1 MRNLYLFI
9 PILLTSCN
17 TNDHLSSRL
26 IMKPI
31 ILALVAGISVLIKNY
46 VDSKQQKK
54 SFEVKV
60 AEKDSND
67 YEIVAEKE
75 QPIITPNS
83 VNIIQKHFGA
93 KHIYWRPI
101 VVGVLGLICIIIF
114 SSLGEILIGF
124 LFFLFFIGIAIY
136 MNKEFKETHQEYHS
150 IDIHSDRIT
159 LLPKST
165 DVPIEIIFQEIKSV
179 RLENI
184 YESGAYGIYSKTGCN
199 IIFINKRDKD
209 FFSFDYT
216 HFENSSKL
224 KNHLFNNLGL

>member
-1 MRNLYLFI
+1 
-9 PILLTSCN
+9 
-17 TNDHLSSRL
+17 
-26 IMKPI
+26 MKPI

-60 AEKDSND
+60 AEKDPND

-75 QPIITPNS
+75 QPVITPNS
-83 VNIIQKHFGA
+83 VNIIQKHYGA

-136 MNKEFKETHQEYHS
+136 MNKEFKETHQ
-150 IDIHSDRIT
+150 
-159 LLPKST
+159 
-165 DVPIEIIFQEIKSV
+165 
-179 RLENI
+179 
-184 YESGAYGIYSKTGCN
+184 
-199 IIFINKRDKD
+199 
-209 FFSFDYT
+209 
-216 HFENSSKL
+216 
-224 KNHLFNNLGL
+224 